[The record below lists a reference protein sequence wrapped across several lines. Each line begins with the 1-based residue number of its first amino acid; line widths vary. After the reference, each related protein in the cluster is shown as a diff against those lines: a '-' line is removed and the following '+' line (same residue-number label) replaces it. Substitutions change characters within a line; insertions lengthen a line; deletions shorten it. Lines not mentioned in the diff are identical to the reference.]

1 MKDLAMVTRC
11 VRSLANMAALKL
23 RAEPGTMAGIPLGEK
38 LIGATARPS
47 CQLMVGALVSLATHK
62 RSRQNR

>member
-1 MKDLAMVTRC
+1 
-11 VRSLANMAALKL
+11 MAALKL